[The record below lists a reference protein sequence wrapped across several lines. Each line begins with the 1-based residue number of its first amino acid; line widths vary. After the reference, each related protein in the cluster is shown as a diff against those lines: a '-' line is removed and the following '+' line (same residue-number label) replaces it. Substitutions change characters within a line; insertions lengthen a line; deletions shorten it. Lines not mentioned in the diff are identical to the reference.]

1 MIKLLLPIDGS
12 EASLRAVDRIVASRG
27 WYREPLEVHV
37 LNVQRP
43 LPSDVSRFI
52 PSDQIKGFHHD
63 EGMRALTQA
72 RAKLEHGAIEH
83 VFHISVGEP
92 GHVVAHYANELHCD
106 EIVMTTGGS
115 GGAIAA
121 LGSIVTLVVQ
131 MTNVPVLL
139 VK

>member
-1 MIKLLLPIDGS
+1 MIKFLLPIDGS
-12 EASLRAVDRIVASRG
+12 EVSLRAVDRIVERRD

-52 PSDQIKGFHHD
+52 PADQIKGFHHD
-63 EGMRALTQA
+63 EGMRALAQA
-72 RAKLEHGAIEH
+72 RAKLEHGALEH

-92 GHVVAHYANELHCD
+92 GHVIAHYANELNCD
-106 EIVMTTGGS
+106 QIVMTTRGG

-121 LGSIVTLVVQ
+121 LGSIATKVVH